1 MWAVGMLV
9 AEAIGGLVKMQKG
22 LGGAHNIYISTQL
35 LHHQSNE

>member
-1 MWAVGMLV
+1 
-9 AEAIGGLVKMQKG
+9 MQKG